1 MLRSSGTRRPSG
13 NASRSNEIEEA
24 QKTAAPPN
32 SSLAIMQL
40 QSAVGN
46 RAALQMLQ
54 SVPKPAGDVVQR
66 QIHKVKKGKK
76 PSNSSWTLTKTE
88 GKYDYYDDGEDEF
101 QSKLQPTRDI
111 LDDLELDDLSSAEE
125 SETELD
131 AQTQST
137 PLKVYRVNNIRDT
150 MRVKKHVLKKDP
162 NGKFG
167 IKVNG
172 TVFRMTGGGSQF
184 KLQTTSKNAL
194 VQSDK
199 KQKEGYMPERV
210 KGDLKAEG
218 KQGSYL
224 HVVSELEGHSAKDVA
239 TDIYQKFHK
248 GTDYPDGK
256 YSDRVQAKMN
266 ELFAVLTVTEGY
278 RTDYALSLYTA
289 AIEAMKNG
297 NSFERVLYKGKGQ
310 LKALHPGASSH
321 TDSKVSGQLME
332 QNIGTGSNDPH
343 PTQSS
348 MNISHENYVDGLSR
362 AVELFDEAVKP
373 GRGKK
378 RSYSEMLKDDLV
390 GPFQSFKR
398 RKLAPKAVTIQP
410 ADVSST
416 RTPNPSWNVDVSLKL
431 NDGVQVLQGQKVKY
445 NGKDYTVKNITPTG
459 WVQLLSDT

>member
-1 MLRSSGTRRPSG
+1 MLRSSGTYRPKG
-13 NASRSNEIEEA
+13 NASRGSETREV
-24 QKTAAPPN
+24 QRTAAPPN
-32 SSLAIMQL
+32 PSSAIMQL
-40 QSAVGN
+40 QSAIGN

-54 SVPKPAGDVVQR
+54 DAPKSAGGVIQR
-66 QIHKVKKGKK
+66 QIHQVKKGKK
-76 PSNSSWTLTKTE
+76 PSNSSWTLTKSDD
-88 GKYDYYDDGEDEF
+88 KYDYYDDGEDELET
-101 QSKLQPTRDI
+101 KLQPTRDI
-111 LDDLELDDLSSAEE
+111 LDELELDDLSGAEE
-125 SETELD
+125 SDTELD
-131 AQTQST
+131 AKTQST

-150 MRVKKHVLKKDP
+150 MKVKKHVLKKDP
-162 NGKFG
+162 KGKFG

-172 TVFRMTGGGSQF
+172 TVFRMTGSGSQF

-194 VQSDK
+194 LQPDDT
-199 KQKEGYMPERV
+199 QKEGYMPDRV
-210 KGDLKAEG
+210 KGDPSARG

-239 TDIYQKFHK
+239 TDMYQKFHK

-297 NSFERVLYKGKGQ
+297 NSFEKVLYKGKGQ
-310 LKALHPGASSH
+310 LEALHPGASSH

-332 QNIGTGSNDPH
+332 QNIGMGSNNPH

-362 AVELFDEAVKP
+362 AVELFDEAVTP

-378 RSYSEMLKDDLV
+378 RSYSQMLKDDLV

-398 RKLAPKAVTIQP
+398 RKLAPKAVTIQA

-431 NDGVQVLQGQKVKY
+431 NAGVQVVQGQKVKY
-445 NGKDYTVKNITPTG
+445 KGKDYTVKNITPTG

>member
-1 MLRSSGTRRPSG
+1 MLRSSGTHRPKEI
-13 NASRSNEIEEA
+13 ASRGNEAKEA
-24 QKTAAPPN
+24 QRPAAQPN
-32 SSLAIMQL
+32 SSLTIMQL

-54 SVPKPAGDVVQR
+54 SAPKPVGEVIQR
-66 QIHKVKKGKK
+66 QIHQVKKGKK
-76 PSNSSWTLTKTE
+76 PSNSSWTLTKSDDQ
-88 GKYDYYDDGEDEF
+88 YDYYDDGEDELET
-101 QSKLQPTRDI
+101 KLQPTRDI
-111 LDDLELDDLSSAEE
+111 LDDLGLDDLSSAEE
-125 SETELD
+125 SDTELD

-137 PLKVYRVNNIRDT
+137 PIKVYRVNNIRDT
-150 MRVKKHVLKKDP
+150 MKVKKHVLKKDP

-172 TVFRMTGGGSQF
+172 TVFRMTGSGSQF
-184 KLQTTSKNAL
+184 KLQTTSQKAL
-194 VQSDK
+194 LQSDNT
-199 KQKEGYMPERV
+199 QKEGYMQDRV
-210 KGDLKAEG
+210 KGDRSARG

-248 GTDYPDGK
+248 GIDYPDGK
-256 YSDRVQAKMN
+256 YTDRVQGKMN

-310 LKALHPGASSH
+310 LEALHPGASSH

-332 QNIGTGSNDPH
+332 QNIGMGSNNPH

-362 AVELFDEAVKP
+362 TVELFDEAIRP

-378 RSYSEMLKDDLV
+378 RGYSEMLKDDLV
-390 GPFQSFKR
+390 EPFQSFKR

-431 NDGVQVLQGQKVKY
+431 NAGVQVKRNQKVKY
-445 NGKDYTVKNITPTG
+445 NGKDYIVKNITPTG